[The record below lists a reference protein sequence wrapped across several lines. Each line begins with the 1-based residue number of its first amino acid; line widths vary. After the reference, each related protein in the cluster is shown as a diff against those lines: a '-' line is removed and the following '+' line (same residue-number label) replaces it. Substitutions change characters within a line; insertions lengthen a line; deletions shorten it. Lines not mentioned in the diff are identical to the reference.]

1 MKKRSLTFFLPCA
14 TVALWL
20 ALTSCGLQTTSV
32 TEVRSETQSVDLD
45 AASSASVQ
53 IEFGAGELKVAGGAA
68 SLLDANFRYN
78 VNDWQPQVDYS
89 ENGEQG
95 QLLISHQGDRVP
107 VGGELINE
115 WNLQLNNEVSLELTI
130 QTGAGESQLDLAALN
145 LTAVTIETGAGVTD
159 IDLNGNWQH
168 DLPVSV
174 SGGVGEITVNLPA
187 EMGVRVHSDTALVSV
202 TTSGLT
208 KVDGGYVNDAYQTAP
223 YALTLDLQT
232 GIGSVILD
240 ASE

>member
-1 MKKRSLTFFLPCA
+1 M
-14 TVALWL
+14 
-20 ALTSCGLQTTSV
+20 LTSCNLSTTAVS
-32 TEVRSETQSVDLD
+32 EVQSETRTVNLD
-45 AASSASVQ
+45 SASSASVQ
-53 IEFGAGELKVAGGAA
+53 IEFDAGELNVVGGAD
-68 SLLDANFRYN
+68 SLMDGNFRYN
-78 VNDWQPQVDYS
+78 VNDWHPQVDYS

-95 QLLISHQGDRVP
+95 QLLITHRGDRVP

-115 WNLQLNNEVSLELTI
+115 WNLQFSNEVPLELTI
-130 QTGAGESQLDLAALN
+130 QTGNGESQLDLAALN

-187 EMGVRVHSDTALVSV
+187 EMGVRVNSDTALVSV

>member
-1 MKKRSLTFFLPCA
+1 MKKKSLTIFLTCA
-14 TVALWL
+14 SVALWV
-20 ALTSCGLQTTSV
+20 ALMGCGLQTTSV

-78 VNDWQPQVDYS
+78 VNDWQPQVEYS

-95 QLLISHQGDRVP
+95 QLLITHQGDRVP

-115 WNLQLNNEVSLELTI
+115 WNLQFNNEVPLELTI

-168 DLPVSV
+168 DL
-174 SGGVGEITVNLPA
+174 
-187 EMGVRVHSDTALVSV
+187 
-202 TTSGLT
+202 
-208 KVDGGYVNDAYQTAP
+208 
-223 YALTLDLQT
+223 
-232 GIGSVILD
+232 SVILD